1 MFLGISTYKTRF
13 RSLPAHSLL
22 YDVVETLI
30 VCRSSGPINNE
41 NREHTS
47 SCHKKIRL
55 ISNIMKFPVIIC
67 ALSLIG
73 AAHAFA
79 PNQHGAAISRRC
91 STELFS
97 TAPPKVVGA
106 PPKIANNILEL
117 IGRTPLVRLNKV
129 TKGCGA
135 EIVAKLESSNPANSV
150 KDRIALS
157 MITEA
162 EKRGDIVPGKSTLVE
177 PTSGNTGIGL
187 AMVAASKGYKL
198 ILTMPESMSMERR
211 VLLKAF
217 GADVKLTPASKGMG
231 GAIAKAEEIA
241 DALGP
246 TAFLLQQFNNPDN
259 PKVHRETTGPEI
271 WEDTDGKVDILVGG
285 VGTGGTLT
293 GCGQYLKPRNPDLK
307 IVAVE
312 PSESAVLS
320 GGKPGPHKIQGIG
333 AGFIPGNADT
343 SLLDEVVQVSGEDAM
358 AMARRLA
365 TEEGIFCGISSG
377 AAVCAAIEVGKRP
390 ENAGKRIVLIIPSFG
405 ERYLSTAL
413 FQNLWDEAAA
423 LKAE

>member
-1 MFLGISTYKTRF
+1 
-13 RSLPAHSLL
+13 
-22 YDVVETLI
+22 
-30 VCRSSGPINNE
+30 
-41 NREHTS
+41 
-47 SCHKKIRL
+47 
-55 ISNIMKFPVIIC
+55 MKFPVIC

-162 EKRGDIVPGKSTLVE
+162 EKRGDIIPGKSTLVE

-285 VGTGGTLT
+285 VGTGGTLRLENRRRRAFRIRGFERGQART
-293 GCGQYLKPRNPDLK
+293 AQDPGHRRGIHPRQRRHLPLGRGRASFGRGRHGHGEAVGDRGGDLLRNFVRCGGLCGDRGWNAARERGEEDCPYHSVLRRALFEYS
-307 IVAVE
+307 AL
-312 PSESAVLS
+312 SESL
-320 GGKPGPHKIQGIG
+320 G
-333 AGFIPGNADT
+333 
-343 SLLDEVVQVSGEDAM
+343 
-358 AMARRLA
+358 
-365 TEEGIFCGISSG
+365 
-377 AAVCAAIEVGKRP
+377 
-390 ENAGKRIVLIIPSFG
+390 
-405 ERYLSTAL
+405 
-413 FQNLWDEAAA
+413 
-423 LKAE
+423 

>member
-1 MFLGISTYKTRF
+1 MNFLVFTSAF
-13 RSLPAHSLL
+13 VSLLEAAHS
-22 YDVVETLI
+22 
-30 VCRSSGPINNE
+30 
-41 NREHTS
+41 
-47 SCHKKIRL
+47 
-55 ISNIMKFPVIIC
+55 
-67 ALSLIG
+67 
-73 AAHAFA
+73 FA
-79 PNQHGAAISRRC
+79 PATVNSHCAVPRGHPHRSHISSAIN
-91 STELFS
+91 TKLFL
-97 TAPPKVVGA
+97 TPR
-106 PPKIANNILEL
+106 PKIAENVLEL
-117 IGRTPLVRLNKV
+117 IGHTPLVKITKV
-129 TKGCGA
+129 AEGCGA

-157 MITEA
+157 MIQEA
-162 EKRGDIVPGKSTLVE
+162 EKRGDITPGKSTLVE

-217 GADVKLTPASKGMG
+217 GADVKLTPAAKGMG
-231 GAIAKAEEIA
+231 GAIAKAEEIV
-241 DALGP
+241 DSLGP
-246 TAFLLQQFNNPDN
+246 DGFLLQQFNNPDN

-271 WEDTDGKVDILVGG
+271 WEDTDGKVDILIGG

-293 GCGQYLKPRNPDLK
+293 GCGQYLKPRNPNLK

-312 PSESAVLS
+312 PAESAVLS

-365 TEEGIFCGISSG
+365 TDEGIFCGISSG
-377 AAVCAAIEVGKRP
+377 AAIFAAVEVGRRP
-390 ENAGKRIVLIIPSFG
+390 ENAGKRIVVILPSFG

>member
-1 MFLGISTYKTRF
+1 MKLSAA
-13 RSLPAHSLL
+13 L
-22 YDVVETLI
+22 TLA
-30 VCRSSGPINNE
+30 
-41 NREHTS
+41 T
-47 SCHKKIRL
+47 L
-55 ISNIMKFPVIIC
+55 
-67 ALSLIG
+67 AAG
-73 AAHAFA
+73 ATAFA
-79 PNQHGAAISRRC
+79 PQSATNSRT
-91 STELFS
+91 STTLLAE
-97 TAPPKVVGA
+97 AR
-106 PPKIANNILEL
+106 PKIANNVLEL
-117 IGRTPLVRLNKV
+117 IGHTPLVKLNKV
-129 TKGCGA
+129 TADCGA
-135 EIVAKLESSNPANSV
+135 EIIAKLESSNPANSV

-157 MITEA
+157 MISEA
-162 EKRGDIVPGKSTLVE
+162 EARGQITPGKTVLVE

-217 GADVKLTPASKGMG
+217 GADVKLTPAAKGMG
-231 GAIAKAEEIA
+231 GAIAKAEEIV
-241 DALGP
+241 DTLGSDG
-246 TAFLLQQFNNPDN
+246 FLLQQFNNPDN
-259 PKVHRETTGPEI
+259 PKIHRETTGPEI

-293 GCGQYLKPRNPDLK
+293 GCGQFLKPRNPDLK

-312 PSESAVLS
+312 PAESAVLS

-358 AMARRLA
+358 AMSRRLA

-377 AAVCAAIEVGKRP
+377 AAVVAAIEVGKRP
-390 ENAGKRIVLIIPSFG
+390 ENKGKRIVLIIPSFG

-413 FQNLWDEAAA
+413 FQNLWDECAM